1 MADMMGTDDPRWML
15 NYLQSQRLS
24 RIKRGGGGV
33 VPLPD
38 PTAVNFTSAQYAIGL
53 AGSISTT
60 KNAARIYGRGD
71 LTLWAGMI
79 TGSEAKITA
88 TSDYG
93 ANASL
98 IQVAIDGG
106 AFSDAP
112 NTGTLWTL
120 FSGLPHAARFVEI
133 RYGSAFADTPYIL
146 SSGNVLQVTGQP
158 PSIAPITDWAQLGA
172 DSATSFSN
180 APLTANVA
188 TYTPQLSA
196 GKGDTCGSAIAN
208 IKIKGAFNS
217 LSVVLNGGLR
227 KVGVSKNG
235 QAPMFYQVDEE
246 SYHPVRVMRIPC
258 DGSLST
264 YYVWDDGNWRTGG
277 GHFAVAGDAT
287 RQDVGL
293 RRRMDQYGDSITFG
307 TGPGATPADVET
319 MPVAASFGMVGSTY
333 GVGGHTIA
341 QCVGLLDTV
350 LPTKTVTSSDVA
362 ILAIGRNNMPTI
374 TAQDEIDYA
383 TCINKLLTKG
393 YGKVLCRAILPNP
406 SGSYLWTV
414 QNAALES
421 VVTTLGDPNVIWIP
435 TSTWL
440 GYGSSEGTH
449 PTAAGYLTL
458 RGYAIPAYSSALGL

>member
-1 MADMMGTDDPRWML
+1 MLRVVDPVVRPAL
-15 NYLQSQRLS
+15 RSVVGVR
-24 RIKRGGGGV
+24 RGGGA
-33 VPLPD
+33 PLPA
-38 PTAVNFTSAQYAIGL
+38 PTTINLTSAQFAAGFT
-53 AGSISTT
+53 GSISTT
-60 KNAARIYGRGD
+60 KNAARIYGRGA

-106 AFSDAP
+106 AFSNAP
-112 NTGTLWTL
+112 NTGTLYTL
-120 FSGLPHAARFVEI
+120 FTGLPHASRFVEV
-133 RYGSAFADTPYIL
+133 RYGDAFSDTPYIM

-158 PSIAPITDWAQLGA
+158 PSIAPVTNWANIGA
-172 DSATSFSN
+172 DSSTSFSN
-180 APLTANVA
+180 AAIAANLP
-188 TYTPQLSA
+188 TYTPLSSA
-196 GKGDTCGSAIAN
+196 GKGDTYGSAIAN

-264 YYVWDDGNWRTGG
+264 YYVWDDGNWRPGG

-293 RRRMDQYGDSITFG
+293 QRRMDQYGDSITFG

-333 GVGGHTIA
+333 GIAGYTIA

-362 ILAIGRNNMPTI
+362 ILAIGRNNVPTI

-393 YGKVLCRAILPNP
+393 YGKVLCRAILPTP
-406 SGSYLWTV
+406 DGSSSWV
-414 QNAALES
+414 SENAALQA
-421 VVTTLGDPNVIWIP
+421 VVTAKANPNVIWIP
-435 TSTWL
+435 TNTWL
-440 GYGSSEGTH
+440 GYSSVDNTH
-449 PTAAGYLTL
+449 PTAAGYVTL
-458 RGYAIPAYSSALGL
+458 AGYAVPAYSAVL